1 MKYAM
6 LIYGDDSTWVD
17 LPDEEKATLRAEE
30 MPQWISLFE
39 ELSKADPNVSGHE
52 LDGRGTARVVQ
63 VRDGERIVTD
73 GPFAETKEIVGGV
86 FLIDL
91 PDLDEAIRLAAL
103 IPTAKH
109 GSVEIRPLTE

>member
-52 LDGRGTARVVQ
+52 LDGRGTARGATSSARFVAAAVAAA
-63 VRDGERIVTD
+63 GLL
-73 GPFAETKEIVGGV
+73 GG
-86 FLIDL
+86 
-91 PDLDEAIRLAAL
+91 LDPSSAGSLGRLGASSA
-103 IPTAKH
+103 
-109 GSVEIRPLTE
+109 G